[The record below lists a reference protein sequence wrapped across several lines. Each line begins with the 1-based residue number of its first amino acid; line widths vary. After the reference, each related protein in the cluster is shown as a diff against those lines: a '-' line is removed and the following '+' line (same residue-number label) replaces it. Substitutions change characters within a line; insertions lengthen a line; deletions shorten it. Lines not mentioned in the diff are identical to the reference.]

1 MKSLKP
7 LKFHLHKLFELAT
20 FKIWQIVSQELFFTC
35 RYLNIT
41 ISITQPSQASVAQ
54 WSLRTL
60 KVPGSIPAGGW
71 NYSYRYN
78 PLSPL
83 HVTEVSWL
91 CTLIIKLQKGQSI
104 FSHPHCIVEL
114 LGAFIEFTNKLEAF
128 PFPETSMCP
137 DRYWPVNSAL
147 IKFPFAEAV
156 VVGLVE
162 FEGCRRI
169 FSEGAI
175 HKWHKSKYRTIWLIA
190 LGTVRLR
197 WKSSLLWTSRRNYYA
212 SENKTPHSTRIE
224 QT

>member
-1 MKSLKP
+1 MHNSEHFWRNITQPIINILNP
-7 LKFHLHKLFELAT
+7 WSPWNFTIWIST
-20 FKIWQIVSQELFFTC
+20 FKIWQIVSQGVIFTC
-35 RYLNIT
+35 RYRNIT
-41 ISITQPSQASVAQ
+41 KSITQP
-54 WSLRTL
+54 
-60 KVPGSIPAGGW
+60 
-71 NYSYRYN
+71 YRYN

-137 DRYWPVNSAL
+137 DRYWPVNRAL

-156 VVGLVE
+156 VAGLVE

-169 FSEGAI
+169 FS
-175 HKWHKSKYRTIWLIA
+175 
-190 LGTVRLR
+190 
-197 WKSSLLWTSRRNYYA
+197 
-212 SENKTPHSTRIE
+212 
-224 QT
+224 